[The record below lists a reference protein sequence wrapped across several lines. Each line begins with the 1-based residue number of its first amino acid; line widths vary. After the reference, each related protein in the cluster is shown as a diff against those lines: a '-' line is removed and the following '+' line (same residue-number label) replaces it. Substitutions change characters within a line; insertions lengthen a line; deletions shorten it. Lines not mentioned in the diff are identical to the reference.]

1 MKRAILI
8 FLAICLCIPA
18 AMLVSCN
25 KENTHTH
32 AYEKKWSS
40 NDSYHWHECA
50 DVACDEVVDKEKHTF
65 ETHETLSNMLICTV
79 CGKLKSTAPGLSSN
93 TVTEAEWRAAL
104 SESAFTVNGKL
115 NVTVK
120 YTDAASESI
129 CYIADGVHKEGNY
142 VSESFDFEEFCRRDC
157 GNVFEMI
164 EYYSLFKY
172 NAETGSYVLY
182 DASVDD
188 EKYELVFKN
197 KKLVSCTITV
207 GVGTEGEES
216 WTHTYYN
223 VGTTVIPDA
232 AE

>member
-8 FLAICLCIPA
+8 FLMICMCIPA
-18 AMLVSCN
+18 MALASCN
-25 KENTHTH
+25 GKNTHTH

-40 NDSYHWHECA
+40 NDSYHWHACA
-50 DVACDEVVDKEKHTF
+50 DVACDEVVDKAEHTF
-65 ETHETLSNMLICTV
+65 KMHESLSDVMVCSV
-79 CGKLKSTAPGLSSN
+79 CGKIETPTPGLLWHK
-93 TVTEAEWRAAL
+93 VTEAEWRAAL
-104 SESAFTVNGKL
+104 SEAAFTVNGHL

-120 YTDAASESI
+120 YTDATSEEI
-129 CYIADGVHKEGNY
+129 CYIADGKHKEGNY
-142 VSESFDFEEFCRRDC
+142 VSENFDFEEFCRRDC
-157 GNVFEMI
+157 GNVFEMS
-164 EYYSLFKY
+164 EYYSLFQY

-207 GVGTEGEES
+207 GVGTENEES

-223 VGTTVIPDA
+223 VGTTVIP
-232 AE
+232 